1 MSKQQNRW
9 AGVVYDKNKKAA
21 VPVHSIQ
28 RFNPLNYVAKKF
40 YKLSVDGTTKNCYV
54 LGVRDTKEAVQKELL
69 AKRSSLPPPNLIE
82 SASDTSDLSQFKL
95 KSKNK
100 NNLAS
105 SGKGFN
111 QQILELNQSS
121 VKRQYDKDN
130 AKEKMNPKKPK
141 FDEKFSNSPPE
152 RPKIPTLNKQTDKRI
167 QIKRIETISAP
178 SMSPGSKD
186 NEKSAAKP
194 SKNETYGYITHLK
207 EQLNMN
213 KEEIENQ
220 KNKIKQLEKE
230 NEKLKNDVIEQNI
243 KIIELLRN
251 HTGNLLAKESSKI
264 GQLNEEKDQVYIS
277 EERLMDRGLFELA
290 MSSQRPS
297 IFINTVA
304 PFFFDGSTLLQS
316 TVTGSKSKRSV
327 EEIQPNKL
335 DPIILRQMRDFYN
348 YYLQNSIFTKKL
360 EPSQKD
366 RELGKSLFYLGR
378 FIARLKN
385 PSSKKKS
392 NSSSKKKKKDAS
404 KNDDKEND
412 DNKNDDR
419 EDDDFQDDDSHE
431 GDRYND
437 DDDTFDDV
445 ATNVIGDEDD
455 LDKEGVFTTKEHE
468 ENSEELLI
476 DTDVE

>member
-1 MSKQQNRW
+1 
-9 AGVVYDKNKKAA
+9 
-21 VPVHSIQ
+21 
-28 RFNPLNYVAKKF
+28 
-40 YKLSVDGTTKNCYV
+40 
-54 LGVRDTKEAVQKELL
+54 
-69 AKRSSLPPPNLIE
+69 
-82 SASDTSDLSQFKL
+82 
-95 KSKNK
+95 
-100 NNLAS
+100 
-105 SGKGFN
+105 
-111 QQILELNQSS
+111 
-121 VKRQYDKDN
+121 
-130 AKEKMNPKKPK
+130 
-141 FDEKFSNSPPE
+141 
-152 RPKIPTLNKQTDKRI
+152 
-167 QIKRIETISAP
+167 
-178 SMSPGSKD
+178 
-186 NEKSAAKP
+186 
-194 SKNETYGYITHLK
+194 
-207 EQLNMN
+207 
-213 KEEIENQ
+213 
-220 KNKIKQLEKE
+220 
-230 NEKLKNDVIEQNI
+230 
-243 KIIELLRN
+243 
-251 HTGNLLAKESSKI
+251 
-264 GQLNEEKDQVYIS
+264 
-277 EERLMDRGLFELA
+277 MDRGLFELA

>member
-121 VKRQYDKDN
+121 VK
-130 AKEKMNPKKPK
+130 
-141 FDEKFSNSPPE
+141 E